1 MFRSGIKVLVKLDG
15 CNVCVE
21 LPITGIRAN
30 INIRL
35 ETTLLIYMFAT
46 LSLARV
52 YSLVGKEFYKVSIE
66 QSPNR
71 TLLELSTI

>member
-30 INIRL
+30 IKIRL

-46 LSLARV
+46 LRV
-52 YSLVGKEFYKVSIE
+52 CSLVGKEFYKVSIV

-71 TLLELSTI
+71 KLLELSTI